1 MNEITE
7 IVVAP
12 GIVRRADRGLCIE
25 GTRIT
30 LYLIEDYLR
39 AGWTHDAL
47 GQVLQLTEKQIS
59 QVLDYLATHSTEFN
73 REYDQVANQAA
84 EREEYWRQ
92 RERQRRRSVSRARH
106 DVTPEKAAAWS
117 RFEEIARQEQRA

>member
-1 MNEITE
+1 MSEITE
-7 IVVAP
+7 ITVAP

-39 AGWTHDAL
+39 ASWTPHAL
-47 GQVLQLTEKQIS
+47 RHALQLTEGDLAR
-59 QVLDYLATHSTEFN
+59 VLDYLNQHRTEFE
-73 REYDQVANQAA
+73 REYQQVADQAA

-92 RERQRRRSVSRARH
+92 RERQRRRSASRARRN
-106 DVTPEKAAAWS
+106 VTPEQAAAWS
-117 RFEEIARQEQRA
+117 RLEEITRREKRA